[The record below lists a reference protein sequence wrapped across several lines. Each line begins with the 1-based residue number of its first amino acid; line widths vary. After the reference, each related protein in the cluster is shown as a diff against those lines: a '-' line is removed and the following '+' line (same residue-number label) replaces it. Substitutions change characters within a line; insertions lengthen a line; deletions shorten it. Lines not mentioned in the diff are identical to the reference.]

1 MFILFFRYYA
11 VCFLNQILL
20 NNDEDEL
27 ALRLIN
33 IYFSFFK
40 VLYLYGNFYDLV
52 TLIRPLFFEY
62 LFYKPIDHSWNPPR
76 EIKLNFYYYFCTD
89 PPEHRKWI
97 RLLYGLIQ
105 DGDMSFLLSKLF
117 QLFLQ

>member
-1 MFILFFRYYA
+1 MQYKNTTNDLLVIKVFMNNRNKTG
-11 VCFLNQILL
+11 LN
-20 NNDEDEL
+20 
-27 ALRLIN
+27 
-33 IYFSFFK
+33 Y
-40 VLYLYGNFYDLV
+40 
-52 TLIRPLFFEY
+52 FFEY